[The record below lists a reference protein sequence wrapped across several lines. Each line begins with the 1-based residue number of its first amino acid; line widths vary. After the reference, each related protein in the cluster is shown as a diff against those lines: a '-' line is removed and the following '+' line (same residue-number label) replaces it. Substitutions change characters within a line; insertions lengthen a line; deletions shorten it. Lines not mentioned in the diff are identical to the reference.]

1 MMLDEAIARYHRR
14 RADYQRAVLHA
25 IVSGSSGPAKRALD
39 AAVRDCMLAALQE
52 TRRRFSCASSGANLA
67 WGFEVLDEVEADL
80 KHRLLPEGSEGGKDE
95 SLQLVQATPG
105 DRRPRVRATWAVQGL
120 VWAGERG
127 RWPKAPRYLP

>member
-1 MMLDEAIARYHRR
+1 MLDEAIANWKQEER
-14 RADYQRAVLHA
+14 RALVDAAAAKTVADMDRIVL
-25 IVSGSSGPAKRALD
+25 RLD

-95 SLQLVQATPG
+95 RS
-105 DRRPRVRATWAVQGL
+105 
-120 VWAGERG
+120 
-127 RWPKAPRYLP
+127 